1 MTAIS
6 IYIVFSMVAVIIYDV
21 TRYII
26 PNWLVG
32 SLLVLYP
39 VAVLLSP
46 HTVDW
51 LMALAAMGVVFILG
65 YIVFALRLMGG
76 GDIKLITVCA
86 LWVGWSGLLEFIFLT
101 AMIGGAASIVLWL
114 LRKLI
119 PFLRLTKVP
128 PRILRPGE
136 PVPYGV
142 AIAAAM
148 LYFQYLGK
156 LVPLAG

>member
-1 MTAIS
+1 MAIIS
-6 IYIVFSMVAVIIYDV
+6 LYFIFSMLAVIIYDV

-46 HTVDW
+46 HAVDW

-86 LWVGWSGLLEFIFLT
+86 LWVGWQVLPEFIFLM
-101 AMIGGAASIVLWL
+101 AMAGGLLAIVLWL
-114 LRKLI
+114 LRKLLARWKLGR
-119 PFLRLTKVP
+119 PL
-128 PRILRPGE
+128 PRVLKMGE
-136 PVPYGV
+136 PVPYGI

-148 LYFQYLGK
+148 LILNYLGK
-156 LVPLAG
+156 LAVLA